1 MPPDFLTTLQ
11 TALEHPRRLPADPQA
26 TPAAVLV
33 PFFESSPGEW
43 RLLFTLRT
51 DAVDSHKGQV
61 SFPGGRSDPEDSNPA
76 ATALREAREE
86 IGLEPG
92 AVRVI
97 GQMDEMLTVS
107 HYRVT
112 PVVGVIPWPV
122 PLWPNRKEVAEVFSV
137 PLAWL
142 AEPGRLEAHYRLP
155 PGANREIPV
164 YYFQEFENKV
174 IWGHTAA
181 ILVDLLTRLGL
192 MGA

>member
-1 MPPDFLTTLQ
+1 MTSDFLQSLQ
-11 TALEHPRRLPADPQA
+11 AALEDPRRLLADQQA

-33 PFFESSPGEW
+33 PFFESPPSEW

-51 DAVDSHKGQV
+51 DSVDSHKGQV
-61 SFPGGRSDPEDSNPA
+61 SFPGGRSDPEDANPA
-76 ATALREAREE
+76 ATALREAQEE

-107 HYRVT
+107 NYRVT
-112 PVVGVIPWPV
+112 PVVGAISWPV
-122 PLWPNRKEVAEVFSV
+122 PLQPNRKEVAEVFSV

-142 AEPGRLEAHYRLP
+142 AEPGRLVVHYRLP
-155 PGANREIPV
+155 PGTNREIPV
-164 YYFQEFENKV
+164 YYFQEFEGKV

-192 MGA
+192 RGA